1 MLSYKYHEWSTGT
14 FDTIKISSYFL
25 LKMNKFSLVT
35 GLNCPE
41 VAIFS
46 LNFHTNTSPRP
57 HPTGEDRKSK
67 LGLEWPKYYYS
78 VITWRMHVGS

>member
-41 VAIFS
+41 QILRPGKLNSQFIVTNFS
-46 LNFHTNTSPRP
+46 VLYAGGRSLFRFHIS
-57 HPTGEDRKSK
+57 
-67 LGLEWPKYYYS
+67 YS
-78 VITWRMHVGS
+78 V

>member
-25 LKMNKFSLVT
+25 LKMNKFSLVA

-41 VAIFS
+41 YSRFMITVHRYSKVLIIDPS
-46 LNFHTNTSPRP
+46 
-57 HPTGEDRKSK
+57 TGIAASWSSSTGAGTLRVKISI
-67 LGLEWPKYYYS
+67 P
-78 VITWRMHVGS
+78 VPVR

>member
-1 MLSYKYHEWSTGT
+1 MLSYKYHEWSTET

-41 VAIFS
+41 LEMYEAIGFD
-46 LNFHTNTSPRP
+46 HTA
-57 HPTGEDRKSK
+57 K
-67 LGLEWPKYYYS
+67 LDN
-78 VITWRMHVGS
+78 V

>member
-41 VAIFS
+41 NLKSAILMLAEHLLLTADYYDIQLRRPYMFS
-46 LNFHTNTSPRP
+46 AIDSRT
-57 HPTGEDRKSK
+57 
-67 LGLEWPKYYYS
+67 
-78 VITWRMHVGS
+78 